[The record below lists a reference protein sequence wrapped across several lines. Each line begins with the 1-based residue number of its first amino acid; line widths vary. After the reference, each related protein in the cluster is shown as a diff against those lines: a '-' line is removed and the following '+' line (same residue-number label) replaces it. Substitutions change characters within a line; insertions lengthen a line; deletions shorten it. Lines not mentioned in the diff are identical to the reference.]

1 MADQENHQGEPLGHM
16 DHIESQ
22 LDSIIKTLETITSAF
37 PMIDGKVDVEGHRK
51 YHEAMIAAATE
62 QAQFWKELKL
72 DLAKKGTFALIIIV
86 LGLLATGVLVKLGIY
101 HK

>member
-1 MADQENHQGEPLGHM
+1 MTTPDNNTPDAPQTS
-16 DHIESQ
+16 HIESQ
-22 LDSIIKTLETITSAF
+22 LDSIIATLNVITSAF
-37 PMIDGKVDVEGHRK
+37 PMVDGKVDVEGHRK

-62 QAQFWKELKL
+62 QAEFWRELKL

-86 LGLLATGVLVKLGIY
+86 LGLIATGVLVKLGIY